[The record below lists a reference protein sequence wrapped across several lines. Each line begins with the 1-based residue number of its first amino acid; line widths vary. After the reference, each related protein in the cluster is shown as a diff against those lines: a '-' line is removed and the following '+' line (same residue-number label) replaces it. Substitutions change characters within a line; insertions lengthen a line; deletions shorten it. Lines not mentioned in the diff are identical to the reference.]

1 MKWLPVTVSARAW
14 QSASYRKI
22 GDCGQSM
29 RKLKCKYWL
38 INKMN
43 EWTINPTEYYIT
55 VLYFYAILFD
65 FYVHLSVFKIFL
77 FIFRLTTHQVSP
89 LIRLLTRKSKMDWC
103 MMLLIFLIL
112 GPVIDAKYSK
122 KTKKECGTGSCKSK
136 DQKKTSMW
144 KWNTSLLLKLLCSHF
159 WWLAQMLISSD
170 HLTLLSNPLISFLF
184 FSLLFYSCVTSKST
198 RSDYKW

>member
-1 MKWLPVTVSARAW
+1 MSVRAW

-22 GDCGQSM
+22 EDCGQSM

-38 INKMN
+38 TNKMN
-43 EWTINPTEYYIT
+43 ERTIIPLNIT
-55 VLYFYAILFD
+55 SLCCISMLFYSISMFT
-65 FYVHLSVFKIFL
+65 FRFSIFFF

-122 KTKKECGTGSCKSK
+122 KTKRECGTGSCKSK